1 MTDTEV
7 LRIAID
13 AMGIA
18 AKVGGPML
26 LVALV
31 VGVVVSLFQAIT
43 QVQEMSLSFVPKLIG
58 VALVIL
64 VGGSWMMRELVTWVT
79 RLWQDMGGM
88 V

>member
-13 AMGIA
+13 AMSVA

-58 VALVIL
+58 IALVIL